1 MTGPEEPAYVCRK
14 NFHALI
20 IQAVADANM
29 RFLHI
34 NARYPGSTHDA
45 YVLAN
50 SGLPD
55 QVQSPLEG
63 GLLLGDSGYPL
74 RTWLLT
80 PYQSP
85 SKWREEKFNDSHGK
99 MVVERAF
106 GALKDRF
113 RCVIIKKLT
122 KSQQNLAHLDKKVTS
137 NVYNILRFV
146 GAYISLW
153 LFYHFRQLTV
163 PDNRNMF

>member
-1 MTGPEEPAYVCRK
+1 
-14 NFHALI
+14 
-20 IQAVADANM
+20 
-29 RFLHI
+29 
-34 NARYPGSTHDA
+34 
-45 YVLAN
+45 
-50 SGLPD
+50 
-55 QVQSPLEG
+55 
-63 GLLLGDSGYPL
+63 
-74 RTWLLT
+74 
-80 PYQSP
+80 
-85 SKWREEKFNDSHGK
+85 

-153 LFYHFRQLTV
+153 LFYQFRQLTV
-163 PDNRNMF
+163 PDNRIMF